1 MFVHHSYL
9 LFVFFR
15 EMIDLSNPVDYVE
28 LQEVIDR
35 KELFDNLLQ
44 EIIQEREVSNTSSI
58 FRFVIWLLVATI
70 TRRNYSNS
78 K

>member
-1 MFVHHSYL
+1 MFAHRSYL

-44 EIIQEREVSNTSSI
+44 EIIQEREVSNTSSMFCFI
-58 FRFVIWLLVATI
+58 ILLLIATI

>member
-1 MFVHHSYL
+1 
-9 LFVFFR
+9 
-15 EMIDLSNPVDYVE
+15 MIDLSNPVDYVE